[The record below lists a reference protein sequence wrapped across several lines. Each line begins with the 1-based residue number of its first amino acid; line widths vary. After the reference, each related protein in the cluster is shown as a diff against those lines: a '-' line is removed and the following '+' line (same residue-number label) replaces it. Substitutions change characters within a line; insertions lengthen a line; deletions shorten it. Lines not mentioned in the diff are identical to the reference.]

1 MKNNKIL
8 HITTAH
14 QSNDNRIFQKQVSS
28 LKKAGFDISL
38 IAQGNSDEKVNDITI
53 YTVPFSKNR
62 FDRFIFTNLRILL
75 RTIKINPRICHFHDP
90 DFIFSAVILRMLGK
104 KVIYDVHEDV
114 PKQIMSKS
122 WIPKLLRKFIAI
134 LFNVIEKISSYF
146 FFSYIVTATDSISKR
161 FNKDKVVVV
170 HNYPRLEEYENISVD
185 YLNRENAIIYI
196 GGISRIRGVNE
207 MIDAFLKLKTQN
219 VKFYLAGPFDNNN
232 LKNNILDKINSIPNI
247 EYLGFLNRVEVARYL
262 SQSRLGLVLFH
273 PEPNHIE
280 AGPNKIFEYMSAK
293 LPVLGSNFDLWKSI
307 IINNNCGL
315 LVDPL
320 DSDKIAE
327 SIDWVLNNQEK
338 AQVFGE
344 NGRNMVSTKFNW
356 KVEENK
362 LIGLYNKL
370 LDRD

>member
-1 MKNNKIL
+1 
-8 HITTAH
+8 
-14 QSNDNRIFQKQVSS
+14 
-28 LKKAGFDISL
+28 
-38 IAQGNSDEKVNDITI
+38 
-53 YTVPFSKNR
+53 
-62 FDRFIFTNLRILL
+62 
-75 RTIKINPRICHFHDP
+75 
-90 DFIFSAVILRMLGK
+90 
-104 KVIYDVHEDV
+104 
-114 PKQIMSKS
+114 
-122 WIPKLLRKFIAI
+122 
-134 LFNVIEKISSYF
+134 
-146 FFSYIVTATDSISKR
+146 
-161 FNKDKVVVV
+161 
-170 HNYPRLEEYENISVD
+170 
-185 YLNRENAIIYI
+185 
-196 GGISRIRGVNE
+196 
-207 MIDAFLKLKTQN
+207 
-219 VKFYLAGPFDNNN
+219 